1 MKLTIGVKLF
11 IAYFVITSSIVWFVT
26 DKVSFRIT
34 NGIDQAA
41 EEVMIDSANLLAQI
55 VSSNVQDN
63 EINVD
68 KIRGV
73 ISAYLDR
80 ETNANVYSINK
91 KKPNLQ
97 VYITNKDGI
106 VIYDSQGRVEGK
118 DYSQWRDVFLTLKG
132 EYGARSSAY
141 DASITDPT
149 PEQKAHH
156 VAAPIYNQEEIFG
169 VLTVIKSVSDLKPY
183 ISAQKKQINTYATYI
198 FLIALLFG
206 AGASYVVSRDTNKLI
221 KYTTALSRGKSAVVP
236 KIRQV
241 EFAELSKAIEKLRVD
256 LEGREYVE
264 EYINTMAHE
273 LRTPITGIR
282 TTAENLLMPMSHSQR
297 ERFVNNI
304 LDANKKMELLVNRLL
319 SLSRIE
325 RRDQLESI
333 EKINIESLIENVL
346 TPTSR
351 AGRIS
356 SRGIKFEFNIE
367 REFII
372 NAEKLLAEQALANII
387 DNAIDFTPPNST
399 ISIKI
404 SESNT
409 HVIIQVSDQGKG
421 VPEHARKQ
429 LFRRFFS
436 SARPDTGKRGNG
448 LGLRFVKKIMSLHGG
463 TISLKNRFMEN
474 GAVATL
480 KFPVKKSL

>member
-149 PEQKAHH
+149 P
-156 VAAPIYNQEEIFG
+156 
-169 VLTVIKSVSDLKPY
+169 
-183 ISAQKKQINTYATYI
+183 
-198 FLIALLFG
+198 
-206 AGASYVVSRDTNKLI
+206 
-221 KYTTALSRGKSAVVP
+221 
-236 KIRQV
+236 
-241 EFAELSKAIEKLRVD
+241 
-256 LEGREYVE
+256 
-264 EYINTMAHE
+264 
-273 LRTPITGIR
+273 
-282 TTAENLLMPMSHSQR
+282 
-297 ERFVNNI
+297 
-304 LDANKKMELLVNRLL
+304 
-319 SLSRIE
+319 
-325 RRDQLESI
+325 
-333 EKINIESLIENVL
+333 
-346 TPTSR
+346 
-351 AGRIS
+351 
-356 SRGIKFEFNIE
+356 
-367 REFII
+367 
-372 NAEKLLAEQALANII
+372 
-387 DNAIDFTPPNST
+387 
-399 ISIKI
+399 
-404 SESNT
+404 
-409 HVIIQVSDQGKG
+409 
-421 VPEHARKQ
+421 
-429 LFRRFFS
+429 
-436 SARPDTGKRGNG
+436 
-448 LGLRFVKKIMSLHGG
+448 
-463 TISLKNRFMEN
+463 
-474 GAVATL
+474 
-480 KFPVKKSL
+480 

>member
-221 KYTTALSRGKSAVVP
+221 KYTTALSRGKSAVAP

-304 LDANKKMELLVNRLL
+304 LACRV
-319 SLSRIE
+319 S
-325 RRDQLESI
+325 
-333 EKINIESLIENVL
+333 NV
-346 TPTSR
+346 
-351 AGRIS
+351 
-356 SRGIKFEFNIE
+356 E
-367 REFII
+367 
-372 NAEKLLAEQALANII
+372 
-387 DNAIDFTPPNST
+387 
-399 ISIKI
+399 
-404 SESNT
+404 
-409 HVIIQVSDQGKG
+409 
-421 VPEHARKQ
+421 
-429 LFRRFFS
+429 
-436 SARPDTGKRGNG
+436 
-448 LGLRFVKKIMSLHGG
+448 
-463 TISLKNRFMEN
+463 ISLK
-474 GAVATL
+474 V
-480 KFPVKKSL
+480 